1 MQSGGTQLTN
11 PGQSVAI
18 SSSQVQSG
26 GTQLTNP
33 GQSGR
38 SLRCNHTCQCSRLKR
53 RSYGASYGN
62 QHAINMQSHLPM
74 LEAKEEIVRSFI
86 RHRQRVAWQA
96 AIDELPPVAFAE
108 RPQPRSNEP
117 PAECKG
123 EGEGVTQHEAAH
135 LHATREVQSACK
147 EEGGAISMQGGGRC
161 NLHARRE
168 VQSAC
173 NEGGAIRMHQVP

>member
-1 MQSGGTQLTN
+1 
-11 PGQSVAI
+11 
-18 SSSQVQSG
+18 
-26 GTQLTNP
+26 
-33 GQSGR
+33 
-38 SLRCNHTCQCSRLKR
+38 
-53 RSYGASYGN
+53 
-62 QHAINMQSHLPM
+62 M
-74 LEAKEEIVRSFI
+74 LEAEEEVVRSFI
-86 RHRQRVAWQA
+86 RHRQRVAWQT
-96 AIDELPPVAFAE
+96 AINELPPVAFAE

-147 EEGGAISMQGGGRC
+147 EEGGAISMQGGRC

-173 NEGGAIRMHQVP
+173 NEEGAIRMHQVP

>member
-1 MQSGGTQLTN
+1 
-11 PGQSVAI
+11 
-18 SSSQVQSG
+18 
-26 GTQLTNP
+26 
-33 GQSGR
+33 
-38 SLRCNHTCQCSRLKR
+38 
-53 RSYGASYGN
+53 
-62 QHAINMQSHLPM
+62 M

-135 LHATREVQSACK
+135 LHATREVQSACN
-147 EEGGAISMQGGGRC
+147 EGGAISM
-161 NLHARRE
+161 H
-168 VQSAC
+168 
-173 NEGGAIRMHQVP
+173 